1 MVVKDHP
8 ATGNNAA
15 MVGMAA
21 TLAALLSTTIGAAFA
36 KTLFPLV
43 GAFGIAALRIVL
55 AAVLLLL
62 LRRPWRR
69 RVPRDVRW
77 GLVGYGVMLGL
88 MNLLIYQA
96 FSRIPIGIAVAIE
109 VTGPLA
115 VALFGS
121 RRPRDFLW
129 LTAVVAGLLLLL
141 LPGAGMASLD
151 PVGVAFAAA
160 SGLCWALYI
169 LTGKHVSEALGGDA
183 VAWGM
188 LIAAMLVVPLGI
200 GHASATLLI
209 PWVWGI
215 ALVIA
220 LLSSALPYLLE
231 MEAMRRLPASVFGL
245 LTSAAPAVGAVS
257 GYAIL
262 GERLTLIQ
270 WFAILCIMVASAGST
285 LTAGRR
291 PTTEETLQRAA

>member
-1 MVVKDHP
+1 MTKDHP
-8 ATGNNAA
+8 VTGSNAA
-15 MVGMAA
+15 VVGMVA
-21 TLAALLSTTIGAAFA
+21 TLAALLSTTVGAAFA

-55 AAVLLLL
+55 AAILLLL
-62 LRRPWRR
+62 LRRPWRHP
-69 RVPRDVRW
+69 VPPDVRW
-77 GLVGYGVMLGL
+77 GLLGYGVMLGL

-129 LTAVVAGLLLLL
+129 LIAVAAGLMLLT
-141 LPGAGMASLD
+141 PGADTASLD
-151 PVGVAFAAA
+151 PIGVAFAAA

-169 LTGKHVSEALGGDA
+169 LTGKRVSEALGADA

-188 LIAAMLVVPLGI
+188 LIAAVLVLPLGI
-200 GHASATLLI
+200 GHTDVALLS

-215 ALVIA
+215 CLVVA
-220 LLSSALPYLLE
+220 LLSSAVPYLLE
-231 MEAMRRLPASVFGL
+231 MEAMRRLPASAFAL
-245 LTSAAPAVGAVS
+245 LTSAAPAVGALS

-262 GERLTLIQ
+262 GERLTLVQ
-270 WFAILCIMVASAGST
+270 WLAILFVMLASAGSA
-285 LTAGRR
+285 LTAGRQ
-291 PTTEETLQRAA
+291 PTMEEMLP

>member
-1 MVVKDHP
+1 
-8 ATGNNAA
+8 

-21 TLAALLSTTIGAAFA
+21 ALAALLSTTIGAAFA

-43 GAFGIAALRIVL
+43 GAFGLAALRIVL

-69 RVPRDVRW
+69 PVPRDVRW
-77 GLVGYGVMLGL
+77 GLLGYGVMLGL

-96 FSRIPIGIAVAIE
+96 FARIPIGIAVAIE

-129 LTAVVAGLLLLL
+129 LAAVVAGLLMLLT
-141 LPGAGMASLD
+141 PGTGMASLD

-169 LTGKHVSEALGGDA
+169 LTGKHVSETLGADA

-188 LIAAMLVVPLGI
+188 LVAAVAVVPLGI
-200 GHASATLLI
+200 GQASAALLA

-215 ALVIA
+215 GLVIA
-220 LLSSALPYLLE
+220 LLSSALPCLLE

-245 LTSAAPAVGAVS
+245 LTSAAPAVGALS

-262 GERLTLIQ
+262 GERLTLVQ
-270 WFAILCIMVASAGST
+270 WFAILCIMVASAGCT

-291 PTTEETLQRAA
+291 PTVGEAFSQAA